1 MLLSLPYTYRT
12 ELLPAR
18 CRNTRELVVRDNV
31 LADVREVYRH
41 EVEPAIE
48 LAAMGTSPAELIVLS
63 PEGRLMAPAR
73 DVLSRDPLTPKEFER
88 ANAGKNDGDRV
99 FSRELFP
106 YEGIRHGA
114 PGGLPWDARTMTEH
128 MMAQGWVSAKLVGG
142 DQNDRFL
149 EAAAYLSEAVMVIDG
164 VVHVECREPAWRFNP
179 WPHPGRAVLEPAPDR
194 VQSRHLFRLD
204 RWDDACEWARLQGGV
219 APRVRPSARILAASA
234 LTRDDPLEIGTTY
247 RNQMRSAW
255 IWHLGHRAMQAVDD
269 ETYAAVDDGLAR
281 DAGFSRDEA
290 LELMNDYL
298 RVFRLL
304 VNEQA
309 PYRATGSASWVP
321 TVMDRWD
328 LERRRGLARTEAA
341 REIELSQED
350 IDALIGL

>member
-1 MLLSLPYTYRT
+1 MLLSLPYAYRA

-18 CRNTRELVVRDNV
+18 CRNTRELVVRDIV

-48 LAAMGTSPAELIVLS
+48 LAAKGTSPAELIFLS

-73 DVLSRDPLTPKEFER
+73 DVRTREPLTPKEFER
-88 ANAGKNDGDRV
+88 ANARNSDGDRS
-99 FSRELFP
+99 FASELFP
-106 YEGIRHGA
+106 FEGMRHGA
-114 PGGLPWDARTMTEH
+114 PGGLPWDSRTMTEH
-128 MMAQGWVSAKLVGG
+128 MMAEGWASAKLVGG

-149 EAAAYLSEAVMVIDG
+149 DATVYLSEAVMVIDG
-164 VVHVECREPAWRFNP
+164 VIHVECREPVWRFNP

-194 VQSRHLFRLD
+194 MQSRHLFRLD
-204 RWDDACEWARLQGGV
+204 RWEEACEWARLQGGV

-234 LTRDDPLEIGTTY
+234 LTRDDPLEIGTAY
-247 RNQMRSAW
+247 SNQMRSAW

-269 ETYAAVDDGLAR
+269 ETYTAVDDGLAR
-281 DAGFSRDEA
+281 GAGFSRDEA
-290 LELMNDYL
+290 LQLMNDYL

-309 PYRATGSASWVP
+309 PYQAMGSASWVP
-321 TVMDRWD
+321 TVMDRWE
-328 LERRRGLARTEAA
+328 LERRRGLGRVEASC
-341 REIELSQED
+341 EEELSQED